1 MTFVDELERRVGA
14 RRRERLP
21 CKLLID
27 GRHGTGTLRDLASG
41 GLFVETPDPVPS
53 GAGVVVAFRASDG
66 ERFVIEARSPRSD
79 RVSNTLDGLAARGFA
94 LRIPDP
100 PKSYLRWL
108 EARA

>member
-27 GRHGTGTLRDLASG
+27 GCSRPGTLRDLASG
-41 GLFVETPDPVPS
+41 GLFVETPDRVPS
-53 GAGVVVAFRASDG
+53 GAGVVVAFRASEG
-66 ERFVIEARSPRSD
+66 QRFVLEALAPRNSQ
-79 RVSNTLDGLAARGFA
+79 VSQSLAGLASRGCA
-94 LRIPDP
+94 LRIQDP

-108 EARA
+108 EAAA